1 MKVSFVF
8 LSSISLFGALS
19 LRGAEAFSSNNNNN
33 NKTPPSPPPPRQT
46 PDERQMRMLQQMG
59 YTWNGK
65 AWIRGDADA
74 YKAQRAVARSS
85 NRFIRVVDKDGKP
98 TSSEAAVAASK
109 RLEQVLSK
117 SRLDVMPQTKEELA
131 RDGDFKNFIQRKE
144 APFVWFAGQTA
155 ILAALSL
162 VKIQL
167 PSGIVSIH
175 WSTEFQQ
182 LLDEPLLMMSL
193 GLVAGVI
200 LAICRDL
207 SRSLLPGVEEYNGKL
222 ERILADAMDGN
233 FALPAPYHYR
243 YSSNNWKLFA
253 LVGESIAAINVS
265 IVMNGLL
272 QPILIRFASDSLVW
286 RLVATSSD
294 SPVGQYIAL
303 VGAWGAAFLVALLAA
318 IPAMVREPLDGIPA
332 ECQGVLRAKQT
343 AGAYFN
349 MNTPKDAN
357 PIETTT
363 AFQVL
368 ADGWI
373 DKFENVEAGAEWKQP
388 ALAYVGSLACATAWQ
403 LSGGA
408 LAAPCL
414 ARVVAAAVTYI
425 VLDEQ
430 ESCRASVVLPSSL
443 LSDEHEPR

>member
-1 MKVSFVF
+1 
-8 LSSISLFGALS
+8 
-19 LRGAEAFSSNNNNN
+19 
-33 NKTPPSPPPPRQT
+33 
-46 PDERQMRMLQQMG
+46 MRMLQQMG

-65 AWIRGDADA
+65 AWIRGNVDA

-85 NRFIRVVDKDGKP
+85 NRFIRFVDKDGEP
-98 TSSEAAVAASK
+98 ASSAAAVAAAK
-109 RLEQVLSK
+109 RLNQVLSN
-117 SRLDVMPQTKEELA
+117 SRLNVLPRTKEELA
-131 RDGDFKNFIQRKE
+131 RDNDFKNFLQRKE
-144 APFVWFAGQTA
+144 APFLWFGAQTA
-155 ILAALSL
+155 TLASLSL
-162 VKIQL
+162 VEIRM

-182 LLDEPLLMMSL
+182 LLADPLLTVSL

-200 LAICRDL
+200 LATCRDQ

-222 ERILADAMDGN
+222 ERSLADAMDGN

-253 LVGESIAAINVS
+253 LVGETIAAINVS
-265 IVMNGLL
+265 IFMNGLL

-286 RLVATSSD
+286 RLVNATLD
-294 SPVGQYIAL
+294 SPIGQYIAL
-303 VGAWGAAFLVALLAA
+303 VGPWSAAFLVPLLAA
-318 IPAMVREPLDGIPA
+318 IRTTAKEPFDGIPA

-349 MNTPKDAN
+349 MNSPKDVKH
-357 PIETTT
+357 PIETTA
-363 AFQVL
+363 AFQLL

-373 DKFENVEAGAEWKQP
+373 DKFEHVQAGAEWKQP
-388 ALAYVGSLACATAWQ
+388 VLAYAGSWACAMAWQ

-408 LAAPCL
+408 LVAPCL
-414 ARVVAAAVTYI
+414 ARVVAAAITYI

-443 LSDEHEPR
+443 SDDDEPC